1 MRRLPPWLV
10 LSLAVLSVLL
20 IWVGWDERH
29 HAGYLPFV
37 MGILWGLFTLVS
49 AKGVLADEK
58 H

>member
-10 LSLAVLSVLL
+10 VCLAVLSVLM

-29 HAGYLPFV
+29 HAGYLPFA
-37 MGILWGLFTLVS
+37 MGILWAVFTLAA